1 MQGNTDMEEKT
12 AISKEELLKEAN
24 ELVKSCD
31 DYIHGVKA
39 DNVSQRDGTFVFS
52 GDYFLKEDG
61 TPSSKTLAVFN
72 CFKFLN
78 QNLSKKYFLEQ

>member
-1 MQGNTDMEEKT
+1 MQGKTDMEEKT
-12 AISKEELLKEAN
+12 AITKEALLKEAN
-24 ELVKSCD
+24 ELVKTCD
-31 DYIHGVKA
+31 DYIHGVEA
-39 DNVSQRDGTFVFS
+39 DDVKERDGTFVFS
-52 GDYFLKEDG
+52 GDYFLKDDG